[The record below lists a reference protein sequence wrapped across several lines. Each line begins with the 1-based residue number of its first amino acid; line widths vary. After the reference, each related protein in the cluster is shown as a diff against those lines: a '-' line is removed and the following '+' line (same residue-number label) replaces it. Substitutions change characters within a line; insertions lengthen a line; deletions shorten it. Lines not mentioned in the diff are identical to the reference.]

1 MSKIDTNTEKSGN
14 CVCVGGNSNNKC
26 NNCNIYNKRN
36 NNNYI
41 KLFHLSNIYII
52 SVKIAVS

>member
-36 NNNYI
+36 NNYI
-41 KLFHLSNIYII
+41 KLFRLSNIYII
-52 SVKIAVS
+52 SVKKTVS